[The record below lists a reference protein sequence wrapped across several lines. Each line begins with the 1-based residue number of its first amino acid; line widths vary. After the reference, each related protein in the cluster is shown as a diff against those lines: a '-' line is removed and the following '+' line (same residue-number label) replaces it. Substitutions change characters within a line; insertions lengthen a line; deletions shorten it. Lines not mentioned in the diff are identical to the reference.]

1 MRHWIAFVTGSFLE
15 IEGQISRD
23 LERRF
28 FSLNGGSARS
38 WLPHHLRKQTL
49 RRRVGRSAKAKSG
62 HQLFFLVGD
71 CQSSDLGDLAGLKLV
86 ITPDFGVLKRQ
97 TLLDLRHL
105 ANAEVAC

>member
-1 MRHWIAFVTGSFLE
+1 
-15 IEGQISRD
+15 
-23 LERRF
+23 
-28 FSLNGGSARS
+28 
-38 WLPHHLRKQTL
+38 
-49 RRRVGRSAKAKSG
+49 
-62 HQLFFLVGD
+62 LVGD